1 AVERIPAFLSLMQ
14 AHAFDLVLQLHG
26 SGGITNPLAL
36 LFCGGQTA
44 GYYAPGGFCPDDV
57 LFLPYDDEGPER
69 QRLLRLLEF
78 IGAPAQ
84 GDALEFPVSADDRRE
99 VSAIEG
105 CAELRERAYVCIH
118 AGARQPQRR
127 WAPEQFAAVGD
138 ALASRGLAVVLTGT
152 ADERAIADDVERRM
166 QAQALNLAGRTNL
179 GSLAALLASSR
190 LLVCNDTGVSHLAD
204 ALRVPSVIVFTGS
217 EPERWAP
224 ADRDLHRVLR
234 GIGIDVDSV
243 LREADALLTTEAAHA
258 A

>member
-1 AVERIPAFLSLMQ
+1 
-14 AHAFDLVLQLHG
+14 
-26 SGGITNPLAL
+26 
-36 LFCGGQTA
+36 
-44 GYYAPGGFCPDDV
+44 
-57 LFLPYDDEGPER
+57 
-69 QRLLRLLEF
+69 LEF

-99 VSAIEG
+99 ISAIEG
-105 CAELRERAYVCIH
+105 CAELRERPYVCVH

-127 WAPEQFAAVGD
+127 WAPERFAAVGD
-138 ALASRGLAVVLTGT
+138 ALASHGLAVVLTGT
-152 ADERAIADDVERRM
+152 AEERAIADDVERRM
-166 QAQALNLAGRTNL
+166 QQQALNLAGRTNL

-190 LLVCNDTGVSHLAD
+190 VLVCNDTGVSHLAD